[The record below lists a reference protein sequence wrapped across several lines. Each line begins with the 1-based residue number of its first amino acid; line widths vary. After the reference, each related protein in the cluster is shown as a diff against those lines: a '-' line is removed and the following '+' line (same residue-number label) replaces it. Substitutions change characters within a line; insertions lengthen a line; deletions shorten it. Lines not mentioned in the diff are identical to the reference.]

1 MARMRTGKQTKL
13 TIEERNEI
21 KAKNEIERE
30 KFECKNMGK
39 YTLLYPLNEKV
50 KSTILAKNKA
60 EAEQAEEKENDYLP
74 DQLILREDTSDKE
87 KDGNKIKKSSKK
99 QTKEVAKAKNVEFD
113 GDIYKKFLD
122 KANMIWEDFTTGK

>member
-21 KAKNEIERE
+21 KLKSEYERE
-30 KFECKNMGK
+30 EFERKNMGK

-50 KSTILAKNKA
+50 KSTILAKNKT
-60 EAEQAEEKENDYLP
+60 EVEQAEEKENDYLP
-74 DQLILREDTSDKE
+74 DQLILHEETNDKDE
-87 KDGNKIKKSSKK
+87 NKKKSYKK
-99 QTKEVAKAKNVEFD
+99 QNKEISKAKSVEFD